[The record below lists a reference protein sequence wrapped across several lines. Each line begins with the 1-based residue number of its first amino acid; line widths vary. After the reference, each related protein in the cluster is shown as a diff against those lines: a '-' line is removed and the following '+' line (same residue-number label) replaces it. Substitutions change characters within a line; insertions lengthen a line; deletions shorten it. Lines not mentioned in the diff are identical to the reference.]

1 MSYFSVLLGVMTFVA
16 GILDISNVY
25 LGLGAGGMERMLL
38 YPMFVW
44 AIGFGGNLMAL
55 EDKPRKEMTPCSK
68 ESEIPQAWVSDPQI
82 RIIAEYGS
90 VSLQLS

>member
-1 MSYFSVLLGVMTFVA
+1 MSYFSVLLGVITFIA

-55 EDKPRKEMTPCSK
+55 EDKVRM
-68 ESEIPQAWVSDPQI
+68 
-82 RIIAEYGS
+82 
-90 VSLQLS
+90 